1 MLKQWFSTAAVAL
14 GLAIAGPALA
24 QTYPTKPVRIVVPFA
39 AGSATDIMA
48 RIIADELRNA
58 FGQPFIVDN
67 KPGGS
72 AQIGAE
78 IVAKA
83 PPDGY
88 TLFITTNTSHA
99 ANPFLFKKLS
109 YDPVKDFAPVANIMH
124 IPVILVTNAKSNIGS
139 LAELV
144 AYAKANPGKVSF
156 GYGNSIGQV
165 VGASFAKQTGI
176 EVITVPYKSTPQ
188 AITDVLSGQITY
200 SVADMA
206 SAQGFV
212 KDGRLKA
219 LGASSAKRMALL
231 PDVPAIAELPGLD
244 GFEVIA
250 WVAMFAPAGTPKDIV
265 DKLNAAVR
273 AALAKPEVKDRIA
286 GFAAEPAPGTAE
298 DLAVFV
304 QAQLKS
310 WGKSIKDAGI
320 QPE

>member
-1 MLKQWFSTAAVAL
+1 MLKQWCSAVAVAL
-14 GLAIAGPALA
+14 GLAVAGPVLG
-24 QTYPTKPVRIVVPFA
+24 QSYPTKPVRIVVPFA

-48 RIIADELRNA
+48 RIIADDLRNSL
-58 FGQPFIVDN
+58 GQPFIIDN

-88 TLFITTNTSHA
+88 TLFITTNTSHS
-99 ANPFLFKKLS
+99 ANPFLFKKLP
-109 YDPVKDFAPVANIMH
+109 YDPVKDFTPVANIMR
-124 IPVILVTNAKSNIGS
+124 IPVIVITNPKSGFNN
-139 LAELV
+139 LADLV
-144 AYAKANPGKVSF
+144 AHAKANPGKDSF

-165 VGASFAKQTGI
+165 VGAAFAKQSGI

-188 AITDVLSGQITY
+188 AITDLLAGQITY
-200 SVADMA
+200 AVADMA

-219 LGASSAKRMALL
+219 LGASSGKRMALL
-231 PDVPAIAELPGLD
+231 PDVPAIAELPGLE

-250 WVAMFAPAGTPKDIV
+250 WVAMFAPAGTPKEIV

-273 AALAKPEVKDRIA
+273 TALAKPEVKDKIA

-298 DLAVFV
+298 DLAAFV
-304 QAQLKS
+304 DAQLKS

>member
-1 MLKQWFSTAAVAL
+1 MLKQWFGAAAAAL
-14 GLAIAGPALA
+14 ALATAGPALGQA
-24 QTYPTKPVRIVVPFA
+24 WPTKPVRIVVPFA

-48 RIIADELRNA
+48 RIIADELRNT
-58 FGQPFIVDN
+58 FGQAFIVDN
-67 KPGGS
+67 KPGAS

-78 IVAKA
+78 IVAHA

-99 ANPFLFKKLS
+99 ANPYLFKKLP
-109 YDPVKDFAPVANIMH
+109 YDPVKDFAAVANIMH
-124 IPVILVTNAKSNIGS
+124 IPVIIVANAKSNFGN
-139 LAELV
+139 LADLV
-144 AYAKANPGKVSF
+144 AYAKANPGKASF

-176 EVITVPYKSTPQ
+176 QVITVPYKSTPQ
-188 AITDVLSGQITY
+188 AITDLLSGQITY

-219 LGASSAKRMALL
+219 LGVTSAKRLTLL
-231 PDVPAIAELPGLD
+231 PDVPAIAETPGLE

-265 DKLNAAVR
+265 DKLNAAVQT
-273 AALAKPEVKDRIA
+273 ALAKPEVKEKIA
-286 GFAAEPAPGTAE
+286 GFGAEPAPGTAE
-298 DLAVFV
+298 DLAAFV

-320 QPE
+320 EPQ

>member
-1 MLKQWFSTAAVAL
+1 MLKTLRLLGALAL
-14 GLAIAGPALA
+14 GLVVAVPASS
-24 QTYPTKPVRIVVPFA
+24 QGYPDKPVKIVVPFA

-48 RIIADELRNA
+48 RIIADDLRVA
-58 FGQPFIVDN
+58 LGQPFVIDN

-78 IVAKA
+78 LVAKS

-88 TLFITTNTSHA
+88 TLFVTTNTSHS
-99 ANPFLFKKLS
+99 ANPFLFKKLN
-109 YDPVKDFAPVANIMH
+109 YDPVKDFAPVANIMR
-124 IPVILVTNAKSNIGS
+124 IPVILVVNPKSGIGS

-144 AYAKANPGKVSF
+144 AYAKANPGKASF

-188 AITDVLSGQITY
+188 AITDVLGGQVTFA
-200 SVADMA
+200 VADMA

-212 KDGRLKA
+212 RDGRLKA
-219 LGASSAKRMALL
+219 LGVSSAKRLSLA
-231 PDVPAIAELPGLD
+231 PDVPAIAELPGL
-244 GFEVIA
+244 GNFEVIA
-250 WVAMFAPAGTPKDIV
+250 WVGMFAPAGTPKPVV
-265 DKLNAAVR
+265 DKINAAVR
-273 AALAKPEVKDRIA
+273 ASLAKQEVKDKIA
-286 GFAAEPAPGTAE
+286 GFAAEPAPGSPE
-298 DLAVFV
+298 DLAAFV
-304 QAQLKS
+304 NAQLAS

>member
-1 MLKQWFSTAAVAL
+1 MLKYLRSFAVLAL
-14 GLAIAGPALA
+14 GLAATFPALG
-24 QTYPTKPVRIVVPFA
+24 QDYPSRPVKIVVPFA

-48 RIIADELRNA
+48 RIIAEDLRA
-58 FGQPFIVDN
+58 ALGQPFIIDN

-78 IVAKA
+78 LVAKS

-88 TLFITTNTSHA
+88 TLFVTTNTSHS
-99 ANPFLFKKLS
+99 ANPYLFKKLN
-109 YDPVKDFAPVANIMH
+109 YDPVKDFAPVANIMR
-124 IPVILVTNAKSNIGS
+124 IPVLLVVNPKSNINN

-144 AYAKANPGKVSF
+144 AYAKANPGKASF

-165 VGASFAKQTGI
+165 VGASFAKQTGLD
-176 EVITVPYKSTPQ
+176 VITVPYKSTPQ
-188 AITDVLSGQITY
+188 AITDLLGGQLTY
-200 SVADMA
+200 AVADMA
-206 SAQGFV
+206 SAQALI

-219 LGASSAKRMALL
+219 LGISSGKRLALA
-231 PDVPAIAELPGLD
+231 PDIPAISELPGLS

-250 WVAMFAPAGTPKDIV
+250 WVGMFAPAGTPKDIV

-273 AALAKPEVKDRIA
+273 TSLARQEVKDKIA
-286 GFAAEPAPGTAE
+286 GFASEPAPGTAE
-298 DLAVFV
+298 DLAAFV
-304 QAQLKS
+304 RAQLVS